1 MNSVKLANILL
12 IIVVVIMVGSIVTN
26 IVTKKTITTNENGEQ
41 AVTTKFVGFSGE
53 QAVKAA

>member
-1 MNSVKLANILL
+1 MNSIKLANILL